1 MKKKLLVSL
10 ASLTLIAAPV
20 MFGATAAENY
30 GKFCAS
36 CHGKDGAGHTKA
48 GQQVKV
54 KDLTDATVQK
64 SFTDDVAFKDLKEGL
79 TDKDGTVRMKPMA
92 EKMSDDE
99 IKAVVAYV
107 RTFAK

>member
-48 GQQVKV
+48 GKQVKG

-64 SFTDDVAFKDLKEGL
+64 SLTDDVAFKDLKEGL
-79 TDKDGTVRMKPMA
+79 TEKDGTVRMKPMA